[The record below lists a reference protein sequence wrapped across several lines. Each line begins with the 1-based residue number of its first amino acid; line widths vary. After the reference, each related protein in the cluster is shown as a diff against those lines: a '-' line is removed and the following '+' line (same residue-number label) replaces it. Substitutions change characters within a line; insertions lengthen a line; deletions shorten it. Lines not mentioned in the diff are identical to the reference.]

1 MSGLARGWC
10 AAFLVCAAAGCGNLP
25 EIRPGECGN
34 RVIEGNETCDGFSIG
49 EASCRPPDSPGQCQ
63 LDCSARQDG
72 SRPACPAGFGCST
85 LNVCRPSSGDY
96 REVPES
102 IPGNA
107 FSLLTG
113 DFDGDRRADIV
124 SLEPTG
130 TLSATKFRV
139 HYFDRDGALAWTHAS
154 PMTLVSLAVADV
166 AQGASDDL
174 VLSTGRVGVLL
185 GQADRTLISETYP
198 TYALADANVRIAGS
212 LYHDLIEDIAPLL
225 ALVESNGVLEVTR
238 PDRTSMRLKS
248 MATLQGRI
256 DDLAGDPALGALFE
270 DKDHYPCLDTAL
282 AFRGASEVTIHSV
295 CQTDADHV
303 IRWRDQAEEHSVQL
317 SPAAPIERGP
327 LLADMDGGSH
337 LDVLIGAA
345 DRLYVAFGNG
355 RELSVARPYAATL
368 EVASGAGPVAK
379 MPLAAGDFNGDHA
392 ADLVYPDGFWLS
404 HAGPSRAD
412 WHYEN
417 LTGGL
422 ITGWSDARIADLN
435 GNGLPDVIAISD
447 SNLDIMFFNGTGGDR
462 LHPFVIP
469 TARPV
474 EHIAVRDLDGDLI
487 NDLVFTQTGA
497 PDEQLDVAVAY
508 GNGTGPPTAADDHIA
523 RVPGVE
529 QIYAL
534 EYNDDNSDRPAVRR
548 LSPDRRAWPRGQRL
562 GMAQVERRR
571 PRHHAELGRA
581 HLARR
586 RYDDRW
592 VVRLATRRRA
602 DSAGPD
608 RHEALLVATPDRT
621 QTSLWLMPN
630 LRSRRS
636 GPVDLGWSFDPG
648 MVANRELI
656 QGDVSAQVTL
666 LMAAGDLD
674 GDGVDELVAA
684 APDQSDEHCLIFDWR
699 ARRGEADSL
708 ELQLN
713 APLQLAGS
721 CARGQLA
728 TGDLDGDDHPEIVLM
743 TGSAHGPHALFVL
756 WNDGVGGYASDSVS
770 SVASAEVAPQAF
782 ALFRSTPTAAM
793 QIAYATATRV
803 NLWQAKPPPAGPAS
817 RELDSPFERA
827 TGIVG
832 ADVDGDGIADLVVA
846 DAGRV
851 RVLRA
856 ELEP

>member
-1 MSGLARGWC
+1 LI
-10 AAFLVCAAAGCGNLP
+10 CAAAGCSNLP
-25 EIRPGECGN
+25 EIRPGQCGN
-34 RVIEGNETCDGFSIG
+34 RVVEGKETCDGFPIG

-85 LNVCRPSSGDY
+85 MNLCRPSSGNY
-96 REVPES
+96 HEVPES

-124 SLEPTG
+124 SLEPAG

-139 HYFDRDGALAWTHAS
+139 HYFDRNGALASTHAS
-154 PMTLVSLAVADV
+154 PMTLLSLAVADV

-198 TYALADANVRIAGS
+198 TYALANANVRIAGS
-212 LYHDLIEDIAPLL
+212 LYHDLIDDIAPLL
-225 ALVESNGVLEVTR
+225 ALVESNGVLEVKR
-238 PDRTSMRLKS
+238 PDKTTKSLKS
-248 MATLQGRI
+248 MATLYGRI

-270 DKDHYPCLDTAL
+270 DKSRYPCLDTAL
-282 AFRGASEVTIHSV
+282 AFRGASEVSIHSV
-295 CQTDADHV
+295 CQTDDDHV
-303 IRWRDQAEEHSVQL
+303 VWRESAVVHSVQL

-327 LLADMDGGSH
+327 LLADMDGDGH

-345 DRLYVAFGNG
+345 DRLYVAFGDG
-355 RELSVARPYAATL
+355 HELSVARPYAVSL
-368 EVASGAGPVAK
+368 EVASGAPPLAK
-379 MPLAAGDFNGDHA
+379 MPLAAGDINGDHA

-412 WHYEN
+412 WHYEAM
-417 LTGGL
+417 TGGL

-435 GNGLPDVIAISD
+435 GNGLPDVLAISD

-474 EHIAVRDLDGDLI
+474 RHIAVRDLDGDLI

-508 GNGTGPPTAADDHIA
+508 GNSAGPPTAAVTVA

-529 QIYAL
+529 QIGAL
-534 EYNDDNSDRPAVRR
+534 EYNDDNSTGPLFVAYRQTDENGNAGSALAWLVGVGDRDIVSLVELTTFVTDTMIEGSLGLR
-548 LSPDRRAWPRGQRL
+548 LTTGRFTAPDRLDALLVGSPDRA
-562 GMAQVERRR
+562 
-571 PRHHAELGRA
+571 
-581 HLARR
+581 
-586 RYDDRW
+586 
-592 VVRLATRRRA
+592 
-602 DSAGPD
+602 
-608 RHEALLVATPDRT
+608 
-621 QTSLWLMPN
+621 QTSMWLMPN

-636 GPVDLGWSFDPG
+636 GPVDLGWGFDPR
-648 MVANRELI
+648 MVANRELA
-656 QGDVSAQVTL
+656 QGNAGRQVTL

-674 GDGVDELVAA
+674 NDGVDELVAA
-684 APDQSDEHCLIFDWR
+684 APDQSDEHCLVST
-699 ARRGEADSL
+699 ARVVRSDSF
-708 ELQLN
+708 ELQVN
-713 APLQLAGS
+713 APLQLDGS

-743 TGSAHGPHALFVL
+743 TGSVQGPGALFVL
-756 WNDGVGGYASDSVS
+756 WNDGAGGYASDSVS
-770 SVASAEVAPQAF
+770 SVAGAEVAPQAF

-803 NLWQAKPPPAGPAS
+803 NLWQAKRPQAGPAN
-817 RELDSPFERA
+817 RELDSEFQRA

-832 ADVDGDGIADLVVA
+832 ADVDGDGITDLVVA